1 MLETMDERYGVER
14 SQLIQDVQWIEEA
27 TLRGDVLLSKDLR
40 IAKNVLE
47 ATTVYQ
53 TSARAFAL
61 ARRDIDGPTMARYFL
76 GNQQRI
82 MDMARRTAGPYVVAV
97 SLDGLRR
104 VRLNHL

>member
-1 MLETMDERYGVER
+1 M
-14 SQLIQDVQWIEEA
+14 
-27 TLRGDVLLSKDLR
+27 
-40 IAKNVLE
+40 
-47 ATTVYQ
+47 
-53 TSARAFAL
+53 
-61 ARRDIDGPTMARYFL
+61 TMARYFL